1 MRRGS
6 SVIGMAGGAP
16 SFMVEYEVEELVGF
30 AMRSALG
37 EEKKKSRVGDCSH
50 VQI

>member
-16 SFMVEYEVEELVGF
+16 SFMVEYEWRRG
-30 AMRSALG
+30 LG
-37 EEKKKSRVGDCSH
+37 VQCDQLGRRKKKKRSS
-50 VQI
+50 